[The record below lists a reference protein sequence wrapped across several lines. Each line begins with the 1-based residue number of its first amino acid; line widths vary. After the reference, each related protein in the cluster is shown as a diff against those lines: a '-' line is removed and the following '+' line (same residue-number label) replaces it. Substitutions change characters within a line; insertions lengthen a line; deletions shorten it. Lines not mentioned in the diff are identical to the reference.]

1 MSTEPTTFSCPAC
14 GQRFVWRDRYANR
27 KFACACGN
35 VMFIPGDAQ
44 LAADDAELPEPQ
56 PVRLAIDPL
65 TAELLAPPA
74 PPPPVLDYSSTSAGV
89 AARSDRRAALNH
101 VRDIWLPVWIIASGL
116 LLLMLLV
123 VAMTFASSTGAG
135 IAHALAVN
143 LAVRLAWEIGVTFIG
158 GILITGLLDC
168 SLGQI
173 AAATLKLTAIA
184 VSRFAIA
191 SLLNV
196 PIDHIGGALLG
207 VMASLP
213 LFAGLI
219 SHFFELDVR
228 DTTFAVV
235 LLTLLRVVSYFGL
248 WKLL

>member
-1 MSTEPTTFSCPAC
+1 MRSAATTFSCPAC
-14 GQRFVWRDRYANR
+14 GQRFIWRDRYANR
-27 KFACACGN
+27 RFACACGN
-35 VMFIPGDAQ
+35 VMFIPGSAQ

-65 TAELLAPPA
+65 TAELIAPPA
-74 PPPPVLDYSSTSAGV
+74 PPPPVLDYSSAPDAV
-89 AARSDRRAALNH
+89 AVRSDRHAVSNH
-101 VRDIWLPVWIIASGL
+101 VRDIWLPVWVIASGL

-123 VAMTFASSTGAG
+123 VVMASASATSTRS
-135 IAHALAVN
+135 AHAMAVN
-143 LAVRLAWEIGVTFIG
+143 LALRLAWEIGVTFIG
-158 GILITGLLDC
+158 GMLITGLLDC

-184 VSRFAIA
+184 VARFAVA
-191 SLLNV
+191 SLFNI

-207 VMASLP
+207 LMASMP
-213 LFAGLI
+213 IFAGLI
-219 SHFFELDVR
+219 SYFFELDVR

-235 LLTLLRVVSYFGL
+235 LLTLLRAVSYFGM